1 MENDKCFKIFFP
13 VGIEIGW
20 LNNNKGTI
28 DEYEWSLHMSL
39 VDLHVRGVDQQ
50 VLEQQVWAHPRLR
63 IRGESSRFI
72 IFRFDGLRFSL
83 FVCMI
88 ILEFL
93 EHYWVGCKHRLLLAE
108 YLYHHHE
115 GARLLPETGC

>member
-63 IRGESSRFI
+63 IRGRVL
-72 IFRFDGLRFSL
+72 GLSFSGLTDYVSPSL
-83 FVCMI
+83 F
-88 ILEFL
+88 
-93 EHYWVGCKHRLLLAE
+93 A
-108 YLYHHHE
+108 
-115 GARLLPETGC
+115 